1 MGFFP
6 HERTGEMM
14 VPQVKGFLET
24 SFLDWPGKLTAV
36 LFLPGCN
43 FRCPYCHNH
52 PLVMHPESLEAIP
65 LKDILGCLRRLK
77 GWIDGVCVTGG
88 EPTLN
93 PNLPL
98 LLERIKAEGW
108 AIKLDTNGSFPDRI
122 KGLVERNLVDFFA
135 MDIKAPLD
143 SRSYN
148 TCAGVPV
155 DLPAIRE
162 SIAILADGVIDYTF
176 RMTVVPTILTE
187 EQIYEAAVQLMG
199 TRGLLLQDFNPS
211 SPLNPELMEVKPFGE
226 MELKRMQ
233 KKVDAISGQ
242 GGGSYHQLNEP
253 GWDYPPGGGKRSS
266 IGRSL

>member
-1 MGFFP
+1 
-6 HERTGEMM
+6 M

-52 PLVMHPESLEAIP
+52 PLVMHPESLETVPLNAI
-65 LKDILGCLRRLK
+65 LRCLRRLK
-77 GWIDGVCVTGG
+77 GWVDGVCVTGG
-88 EPTLN
+88 EPTLS
-93 PNLPL
+93 PGLPL

-122 KGLVERNLVDFFA
+122 NDLVEKDLVDCVA

-143 SRSYN
+143 SRSYS

-155 DLPAIRE
+155 DLSAVRE

-176 RMTVVPTILTE
+176 RMTVVPTLLTE

-199 TRGLLLQDFNPS
+199 TRGLLLQGFNPS
-211 SPLNPELMEVKPFGE
+211 SPLNPELKGVKPFGE

-233 KKVDAISGQ
+233 ERVDAISGQ
-242 GGGSYHQLNEP
+242 GGGSYHQPHEP
-253 GWDYPPGGGKRSS
+253 SRDHPLRRMRSS
-266 IGRSL
+266 IGRSP